1 MMPYDVADV
10 KKLLGGLNRSSD
22 IADSVYDVWEKA
34 LEKTGRIIPYD
45 TLPPDMEVNLRYQTD
60 TQYRNFALNEWLEP
74 KIDGLSQFGFN
85 SSIQHHDLHWRWD
98 KEGDMWYFRV
108 LFPFEPISTAYQF
121 NQGGI
126 VSQNKTFFDSPQS
139 SFNNELFA
147 LGEKVAKDFFDA
159 KGMGYGSNVFL
170 GDFDS
175 GVKEYSDEIGFSD
188 SGYWGGKGF
197 EAYGVENSGLIKTEV
212 YVAKKVE
219 SGVKNMHEEAFL
231 SEGFSQLKN
240 FFKLIETKDG
250 FFIPYM
256 KSCSFITETNY
267 VVVYDE
273 ENLNN
278 RVNGLFM
285 YLPSIQVKGRLYF
298 EAGYEHKNGFKR
310 DLPIYPQRENA
321 SDADSPISDKLVE
334 HTRDMK
340 KMIGNKGTLEQYV
353 FLGGNMHDSAEQEM
367 CVNCWQNFKGNVGC
381 SKCENDERY
390 AKPNQHKIEIRV
402 LGADFDDSMKGMGII
417 NHTIIGFKP
426 RVVVADI
433 PKGGA

>member
-10 KKLLGGLNRSSD
+10 IKRLGGFHRSSD
-22 IADSVYDVWEKA
+22 IADSDYDMWVKS
-34 LEKTGRIIPYD
+34 LKRTGRIIPYD
-45 TLPPDMEVNLRYQTD
+45 TLPPDMQVNIRFQTN
-60 TQYRNFALNEWLEP
+60 TKYRDFALNEWLEP
-74 KIDGLSQFGFN
+74 KNDSLTRMFDFN
-85 SSIQHHDLHWRWD
+85 SPFSSYDLHWRWD

-108 LFPFEPISTAYQF
+108 LFPFEPVFPPYQF

-126 VSQNKTFFDSPQS
+126 VSQNKTFFDSRQS
-139 SFNNELFA
+139 DFNNTLFE
-147 LGEKVAKDFFDA
+147 LGETVAQDFFDE
-159 KGMGYGSNVFL
+159 KGMGYGSEVFL
-170 GDFDS
+170 GDYNS
-175 GVKEYSDEIGFSD
+175 GVKEYSDEIGFSNF
-188 SGYWGGKGF
+188 S
-197 EAYGVENSGLIKTEV
+197 NSAIGDMRNSDLIQTEV

-231 SEGFSQLKN
+231 SEGFSQLTN

-256 KSCSFITETNY
+256 KSCSFITETNH
-267 VVVYDE
+267 VIVYDE
-273 ENLNN
+273 ENLNHG
-278 RVNGLFM
+278 VNGLFM
-285 YLPSIQVKGRLYF
+285 YLPSIQVKGRLHF
-298 EAGYEHKNGFKR
+298 ESGYEHEGGYKR
-310 DLPIYPQRENA
+310 ALPIYPQREN
-321 SDADSPISDKLVE
+321 SLDAKSPISDRLIE
-334 HTRDMK
+334 HK
-340 KMIGNKGTLEQYV
+340 KKHTAIYVGNKGTLTQHL
-353 FLGGNMHDSAEQEM
+353 FLGGNMHDSAEQKM

-426 RVVVADI
+426 RVVVADM